1 MGKATKL
8 EQICR
13 SMIGVMGNTPL
24 TVKLRKGVFDD
35 RNVAHQIIPRLRD
48 AGVSLVT
55 VSFHYFF
62 LYCCPYRYLNL
73 CKAVLFSFFFSKIMM
88 QQNY

>member
-13 SMIGVMGNTPL
+13 SMIGVMGSTPL

-35 RNVAHQIIPRLRD
+35 RNVAHQIIPRLRE
-48 AGVSLVT
+48 AGVALVT
-55 VSFHYFF
+55 VRFTFTSF
-62 LYCCPYRYLNL
+62 YLL
-73 CKAVLFSFFFSKIMM
+73 ISL
-88 QQNY
+88 NYLLK